1 MPFSPRYTFGMGTSN
16 SKKLEIKK
24 RRRRV
29 AELYLRGWSQRE
41 IADDIDMS
49 VATVNR
55 DLSAIQ
61 EQWTESALIDMDVA
75 MARQLARLQKLED
88 EAWEAWHKS
97 KEDKTI
103 EKKKRRERI
112 ASGDG
117 ENRPSEIEMRE
128 TTKSRYG
135 NTAILDRIMR
145 IVDRRTELLGLDEY
159 DPSVEADR
167 IEPLVDAIEATAD
180 DDLDEQFADEDIR

>member
-1 MPFSPRYTFGMGTSN
+1 MGTSN

-180 DDLDEQFADEDIR
+180 DDLDERFADEDIR